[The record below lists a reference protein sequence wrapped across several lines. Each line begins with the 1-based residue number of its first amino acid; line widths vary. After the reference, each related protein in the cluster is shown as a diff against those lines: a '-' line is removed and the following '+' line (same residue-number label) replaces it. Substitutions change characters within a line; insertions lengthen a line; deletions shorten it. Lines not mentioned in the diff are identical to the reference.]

1 MGADNEPQIIYKT
14 GTIVKCL
21 DCQCLGRLKTVFGDV
36 VLFPDEVLTTRSMLT
51 QKKDLQKPVTHK
63 KLKIAEQ

>member
-1 MGADNEPQIIYKT
+1 MGADKEPQTIYKT
-14 GTIVKCL
+14 GTIVQCL

-36 VLFPDEVLTTRSMLT
+36 VLFPDEVLTTRSILT